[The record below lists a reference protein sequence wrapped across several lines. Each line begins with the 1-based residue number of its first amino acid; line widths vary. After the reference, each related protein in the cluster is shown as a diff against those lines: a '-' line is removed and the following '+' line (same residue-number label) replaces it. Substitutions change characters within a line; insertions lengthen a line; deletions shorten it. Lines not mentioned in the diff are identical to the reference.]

1 MAKIRTT
8 DQTDEKDKGRDEIAN
23 PIRAKTLAREGT
35 PLQIASM
42 LNALEKSAKISDDVM
57 ECADD
62 ALLTSLDL
70 DAEEMDCEIDYA
82 DEDEYSTDSPE
93 ALFQTVVTDD
103 GIWGDDKASA
113 IDSSSKTEICIY
125 RNADGQYECSV
136 KKDPRFA
143 FNTLPQGTASGI
155 LYELS
160 SRYETLEKIGAWLA
174 KKRQTFLKT
183 GDLWDFVE
191 DATAEARDNMPS
203 VLQQNFIK
211 IADLSPTPTKFK
223 SMFSRF
229 IKNVVLSWEDEGCM
243 PLGMLF
249 SHRAQNAWVA
259 RAYCELRRNKV
270 NKEKWIE
277 EIEFLRKFHS
287 NTKDTNISTQAQRS
301 ALKSLSPFL
310 TAQRLCSL
318 LKVDCKE
325 VVGQYE
331 KKMLEDKNG
340 Q

>member
-1 MAKIRTT
+1 MAGIRILEPTP
-8 DQTDEKDKGRDEIAN
+8 ENDKGKNEVAN
-23 PIRAKTLAREGT
+23 ATRGKTLVREGT
-35 PLQIASM
+35 PLLIASM
-42 LNALEKSAKISDDVM
+42 LNALEKNAKISDDVM
-57 ECADD
+57 EYADD
-62 ALLTSLDL
+62 ALLASLDL
-70 DAEEMDCEIDYA
+70 DAEEMDCELDYA
-82 DEDEYSTDSPE
+82 DEDEYSSDSPD
-93 ALFQTVVTDD
+93 AAFQTDVTDD
-103 GIWGDDKASA
+103 GVWRDDKTSA

-143 FNTLPQGTASGI
+143 FNTLPQGIASGI

-174 KKRQTFLKT
+174 QNRQTFLKT

-191 DATAEARDNMPS
+191 DATAEAGKNMPS
-203 VLQQNFIK
+203 VLQQNFIQ
-211 IADLSPTPTKFK
+211 IAALSPTPTKFK
-223 SMFSRF
+223 PTFSRI

-287 NTKDTNISTQAQRS
+287 NAKDTSISNQAQRA
-301 ALKSLSPFL
+301 ALKSLGLFL

-318 LKVDCKE
+318 VKVDCEE
-325 VVGQYE
+325 VVKQYE
-331 KKMLEDKNG
+331 QKMLEDKNG
-340 Q
+340 L